1 MVMSGVR
8 ANVGSMRRFLFLSLS
23 LLTVAAAGLSACTS
37 PDPEVIV
44 VTSTAQP
51 QPGAAE
57 SSAAAAASTAN
68 GTASAENTEPT
79 DDYEAS
85 KAESDRL
92 RAEAEEA
99 GLTWLH
105 PGAFAGGIGSG
116 EYRIRFGMGDCYI
129 ADEGATVRC
138 MIGQMDAPLV
148 DGAEGQ
154 TPADLVERTEDGTFR
169 YGYAGSDDT
178 MASELG
184 GDNYERVREIK
195 AGTQT
200 DVEGVRVTFKGPGE
214 EPYLSVTAA
223 DGHGFEVGQ
232 RGELRMK

>member
-1 MVMSGVR
+1 
-8 ANVGSMRRFLFLSLS
+8 MRRFLFLSLS
-23 LLTVAAAGLSACTS
+23 LITVAAAGLNACTS

-57 SSAAAAASTAN
+57 SSAAAESSGAAEISAAN
-68 GTASAENTEPT
+68 GTASAKNMNPT

-92 RAEAEEA
+92 RTEAEEA

-148 DGAEGQ
+148 EGAQGQ
-154 TPADLVERTEDGTFR
+154 TPANLVARTEDGTFR
-169 YGYAGSDDT
+169 YGYVGSDDM

-184 GDNYERVREIK
+184 WDNYERVREIK

-223 DGHGFEVGQ
+223 DGHGFEVGE
-232 RGELRMK
+232 RGTLRMK